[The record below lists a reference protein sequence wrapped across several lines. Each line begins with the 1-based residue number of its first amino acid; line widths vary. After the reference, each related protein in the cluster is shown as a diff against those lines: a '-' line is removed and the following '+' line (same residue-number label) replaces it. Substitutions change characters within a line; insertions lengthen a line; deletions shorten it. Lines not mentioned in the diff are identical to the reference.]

1 MCQHGVFDEPQLPAG
16 TRKQRALR
24 RVFEEAAPTRRL
36 TAFLASLAK
45 RHSTTAAK
53 TVVARLVSNGVLKD
67 DEAKTI
73 AAAVERGPASL

>member
-1 MCQHGVFDEPQLPAG
+1 M
-16 TRKQRALR
+16 
-24 RVFEEAAPTRRL
+24 
-36 TAFLASLAK
+36 ASLAK